1 MLTVSICG
9 AAHSGQPCP
18 ISYVLTVKKVGH
30 SGQDQ
35 FSSFVNDQPAR
46 ISAAIPSRSVARAA
60 PPCCLPNAGAGY
72 AALVNDQ
79 TAWQRFRSNGRP

>member
-46 ISAAIPSRSVARAA
+46 ISAALLATVALPVPPSRAVFRM
-60 PPCCLPNAGAGY
+60 LGL
-72 AALVNDQ
+72 AAL
-79 TAWQRFRSNGRP
+79 RS